1 MRKKLVPATIAGVLL
16 ALLAVACK
24 NSVSNPPF
32 FIFPEEAETPSITL
46 VSEDAS
52 ILLGNSVTIFVQASA
67 DDSGTL
73 GYQWF
78 STDGSAITAID
89 GATEA
94 ACSVTIAKA
103 GVYRFFCRVTN
114 TLGESSRTAD
124 SATITVTATEPEI
137 TPPLPMR
144 ILTDSRGIALGF
156 TADNAVQHQW
166 YECAD
171 ADGNNGMPIEGATNP
186 FFFTGPYSQPGIHYY
201 YCSVRTQSGMS
212 ASPVMT
218 VAYTGLPTLY
228 LDLDRPLAS
237 VTKDDY
243 TLGKMRI
250 VQPDGT
256 EFEYEF
262 TKSGTEGIKG
272 RGNSSW
278 SNFDKKGYNIKLDK
292 KQGLFGLP
300 KAKKWCIVANHSD
313 KTLLRNKFASVLGN
327 DVLGEAG
334 GEWNPRFV
342 SVDVVVNG
350 EYRGNYLFGER
361 ITLTEGRVDVP
372 DITETADL
380 ADGGFI
386 LEVDSRL
393 DAEFTFKT
401 DLKTVPFTLKDPDEV
416 GADVQAHI
424 MRIVNTAEAALYGDN
439 FADTADGWRKYLD
452 EASFIDWFIVNEFAK
467 NVDAAS
473 FASIYMYYDP
483 ADGKLHRG
491 PNWDFDIGFGNVN
504 YNGCDDPTGW
514 HIKNGSWIARL
525 FEDETF
531 VANLKK
537 RWNEV
542 KPAISMKSS
551 TELRALAA
559 ANSVSAELNFARWQ
573 ILGKYVW
580 PNPAGYERRTTYQSE
595 VDWMA
600 DWLER
605 RYDWLDSAIEGL

>member
-1 MRKKLVPATIAGVLL
+1 MKPNAKNIKFAAFGTIAGVLL

-24 NSVSNPPF
+24 NSVSNPPLL
-32 FIFPEEAETPSITL
+32 IPPEEAETPIPDDEVTAAPTTFTEQPAQATL
-46 VSEDAS
+46 VLQDE
-52 ILLGNSVTIFVQASA
+52 SA
-67 DDSGTL
+67 VLS
-73 GYQWF
+73 
-78 STDGSAITAID
+78 
-89 GATEA
+89 
-94 ACSVTIAKA
+94 C
-103 GVYRFFCRVTN
+103 
-114 TLGESSRTAD
+114 TAD
-124 SATITVTATEPEI
+124 GETVTY
-137 TPPLPMR
+137 
-144 ILTDSRGIALGF
+144 
-156 TADNAVQHQW
+156 QW
-166 YECAD
+166 YEAAD
-171 ADGNNGMPIEGATNP
+171 STGNSGTPIALATGRTLSTP
-186 FFFTGPYSQPGIHYY
+186 AFSAPGIRYY
-201 YCSVRTQSGMS
+201 YCVASAGGMS
-212 ASPVMT
+212 EKSRVAA
-218 VAYTGLPTLY
+218 VAYTGLPALY

-237 VTKDDY
+237 ITKDDY
-243 TLGKMRI
+243 ALGKMRI
-250 VQPDGT
+250 AQPDGT

-262 TKSGTEGIKG
+262 TKSGKEGIKG

-278 SNFDKKGYNIKLDK
+278 RLDKKGYNIKLDK

-334 GEWNPRFV
+334 GEWNPHFV

-350 EYRGNYLFGER
+350 EYHGNYLFGER

-372 DITETADL
+372 DITEAADL
-380 ADGGFI
+380 SDGGFI

-401 DLKTVPFTLKDPDEV
+401 DLKAVPFTLKDPDEV

-424 MRIVNTAEAALYGDN
+424 MRIVNTAEAALYGDS
-439 FADTADGWRKYLD
+439 FADVADGWRNYLD

-467 NVDAAS
+467 NNDAIFFTS
-473 FASIYMYYDP
+473 VYMYYNP
-483 ADGKLHRG
+483 ADGKLHMG

-514 HIKNGSWIARL
+514 WIKGAKWIARL

-531 VANLKK
+531 VANLKS

-580 PNPAGYERRTTYQSE
+580 PNPAGYEHRTTYQSE

-605 RYDWLDSAIEGL
+605 RYDWLDGAIKGL

>member
-16 ALLAVACK
+16 ALLAVACN
-24 NSVSNPPF
+24 NSVSNPPLL
-32 FIFPEEAETPSITL
+32 IPPEEAEAPSITL

-89 GATEA
+89 GATETA
-94 ACSVTIAKA
+94 YSVTIAKA

-124 SATITVTATEPEI
+124 SATITVTVTEPEI

-186 FFFTGPYSQPGIHYY
+186 FFFTGPYSQPEIHYY
-201 YCSVRTQSGMS
+201 YCNVRTQSGMS
-212 ASPVMT
+212 VSPVMT
-218 VAYTGLPTLY
+218 VAYTGLPALY

-243 TLGKMRI
+243 ALGKMCI

-262 TKSGTEGIKG
+262 TKSGKEGIKG

-278 SNFDKKGYNIKLDK
+278 GMEKKGYNIKLDK

-372 DITETADL
+372 DITEAADL
-380 ADGGFI
+380 SDGGFI

-401 DLKTVPFTLKDPDEV
+401 DLKAVPFTLKDPDEV

-424 MRIVNTAEAALYGDN
+424 MRIVNTAEDALYGDN

-467 NVDAAS
+467 NNDAIFFTS
-473 FASIYMYYDP
+473 VYMYYNP
-483 ADGKLHRG
+483 ADGKLHMG

-514 HIKNGSWIARL
+514 WIKGSKWIARL
-525 FEDETF
+525 FEDEAF
-531 VANLKK
+531 VANLKS

-595 VDWMA
+595 VDWMV
-600 DWLER
+600 DWLAR
-605 RYDWLDSAIEGL
+605 RYDWLDGAINGL

>member
-24 NSVSNPPF
+24 NSVSNPPLL
-32 FIFPEEAETPSITL
+32 IPPEEAEPPSITL

-94 ACSVTIAKA
+94 AYSVTIAKA

-137 TPPLPMR
+137 TPPPPMR

-171 ADGNNGMPIEGATNP
+171 ADGNNGISLEGATNP

-201 YCSVRTQSGMS
+201 YCNVQTQSGMS
-212 ASPVMT
+212 VSPVMT
-218 VAYTGLPTLY
+218 VAYTGLATLY

-243 TLGKMRI
+243 ALGKMRI
-250 VQPDGT
+250 VQSDGT
-256 EFEYEF
+256 EFEYDF
-262 TKSGTEGIKG
+262 TKSGKEGIKG

-300 KAKKWCIVANHSD
+300 KAKKWCIIANHSD

-361 ITLTEGRVDVP
+361 ITLTEGRVGVP
-372 DITETADL
+372 DITEAADL
-380 ADGGFI
+380 SDGGFI

-439 FADTADGWRKYLD
+439 FADMADGWRKYLD
-452 EASFIDWFIVNEFAK
+452 EASFIDWYIVNEFAK
-467 NVDAAS
+467 NRDAAS

-491 PNWDFDIGFGNVN
+491 PNWDFDIGFGNDGETSCGN
-504 YNGCDDPTGW
+504 PEGW

-525 FEDETF
+525 FEDEAF
-531 VANLKK
+531 VANLKS

-605 RYDWLDSAIEGL
+605 RYDWLDGAISAL

>member
-24 NSVSNPPF
+24 NSVSNPPLL
-32 FIFPEEAETPSITL
+32 IPPEEAEPPIPGDEVTADPTTFTEQPAQATL
-46 VSEDAS
+46 VLQDE
-52 ILLGNSVTIFVQASA
+52 SA
-67 DDSGTL
+67 VLS
-73 GYQWF
+73 
-78 STDGSAITAID
+78 
-89 GATEA
+89 
-94 ACSVTIAKA
+94 C
-103 GVYRFFCRVTN
+103 
-114 TLGESSRTAD
+114 TAD
-124 SATITVTATEPEI
+124 GETVTY
-137 TPPLPMR
+137 
-144 ILTDSRGIALGF
+144 
-156 TADNAVQHQW
+156 QW
-166 YECAD
+166 YEAAD
-171 ADGNNGMPIEGATNP
+171 SKGNSGTPIALATERTLSTP
-186 FFFTGPYSQPGIHYY
+186 AFSAPGIRYY
-201 YCSVRTQSGMS
+201 YCVASAGDMS
-212 ASPVMT
+212 EKSR
-218 VAYTGLPTLY
+218 VAAVACTGLPTLY

-243 TLGKMRI
+243 ALGKMRI
-250 VQPDGT
+250 AHTDGT

-262 TKSGTEGIKG
+262 TKSGKEGIKG

-278 SNFDKKGYNIKLDK
+278 NMEKKGYNIKLDK

-327 DVLGEAG
+327 DVLGKAG

-372 DITETADL
+372 DITEAADL
-380 ADGGFI
+380 SDGGFI

-401 DLKTVPFTLKDPDEV
+401 DLKAVPFTLKDPDEV

-424 MRIVNTAEAALYGDN
+424 MRIVNTAESALYGDS
-439 FADTADGWRKYLD
+439 FADVADGWRNYLD

-467 NVDAAS
+467 NNDAIFHTS
-473 FASIYMYYDP
+473 VYMYYNP
-483 ADGKLHRG
+483 ADGKLHMG

-514 HIKNGSWIARL
+514 WIKGAKWIARL
-525 FEDETF
+525 FEDEAF
-531 VANLKK
+531 VANLKN

-542 KPAISMKSS
+542 KPAISMKSN

-605 RYDWLDSAIEGL
+605 RYNWLDSAINGL